1 MISPWRSCK
10 SRRPAVNCL
19 RDSSADWYCECRS
32 QGCFFLVLKKALREG
47 ACSFSVREPVLRLPR
62 GNYRG
67 EGAGVLARGRQ
78 PRSAPA
84 FVEDHRGKGGRRP
97 PDHACGLPQGSDPE
111 RRERAV
117 DPRSAPHL
125 HRQLS
130 ATPGA
135 SLFRAAAPFA
145 FAVLVTGCELGPR
158 DEASAHGPPLHILA
172 TYPTDGQGTDAAQNA
187 PLDCDSPT
195 PDCPLPT
202 NLAIELRFDRF
213 LLPGDRIGAGLRL
226 YTGDPDT
233 NSVALSPE
241 YNLIER
247 VVVFRPQR
255 ALHPNT
261 LYTAEVVT
269 TTDPNRGFWAFDRA
283 PLREGTV
290 PLRFSFTTGS
300 GPVQLAAPP
309 VLPAETC
316 ETMINGP
323 FASCANCHVTQPG
336 DETVP
341 PSPSSGITERLRY
354 PPMGLD
360 LSSPRGLY
368 YTAIQHVAHQAET
381 GNSVLN
387 QGLESAD
394 RFGVQ
399 MNIVDPGN
407 PANSYLMYKLLA
419 KPDNYRF

>member
-1 MISPWRSCK
+1 M
-10 SRRPAVNCL
+10 
-19 RDSSADWYCECRS
+19 
-32 QGCFFLVLKKALREG
+32 
-47 ACSFSVREPVLRLPR
+47 
-62 GNYRG
+62 
-67 EGAGVLARGRQ
+67 
-78 PRSAPA
+78 
-84 FVEDHRGKGGRRP
+84 
-97 PDHACGLPQGSDPE
+97 
-111 RRERAV
+111 
-117 DPRSAPHL
+117 
-125 HRQLS
+125 
-130 ATPGA
+130 
-135 SLFRAAAPFA
+135 
-145 FAVLVTGCELGPR
+145 
-158 DEASAHGPPLHILA
+158 
-172 TYPTDGQGTDAAQNA
+172 
-187 PLDCDSPT
+187 
-195 PDCPLPT
+195 
-202 NLAIELRFDRF
+202 RFDRF

-226 YTGDPDT
+226 YTGDPHT

-269 TTDPNRGFWAFDRA
+269 STDPKLGFWAFDRA
-283 PLREGTV
+283 PLREGAV

-300 GPVQLAAPP
+300 GPVQVATPP

-316 ETMINGP
+316 DTMISGP
-323 FASCANCHVTQPG
+323 FASCATCHVTQPG

-341 PSPSSGITERLRY
+341 PSPPSGVTERVKY

-368 YTAIQHVAHQAET
+368 YTAIQHVAHQTET

-387 QGLESAD
+387 QGLESPD

-419 KPDNYRF
+419 KPDNYRFEASEPSCLTGFHAPVSDGNCQPPSDDEAVQLREWFVSGDPMPKNRTVAVGAPPTLASITHGGLLRIGAWIASGANCGQP